1 MNRMRG
7 ANAYARV
14 GVESQAL
21 QASPHKLITM
31 LFDGAQERIRAARL
45 HMQAGNIEEKGKA
58 ISKAMDIVNIGLI
71 GGLDIQNGGEVVAN
85 LERYYDYI
93 SRVLAKA
100 NRDNSEAKLEEASV
114 LLEMVGSAWREAG
127 GQGAQQSA

>member
-21 QASPHKLITM
+21 QASPHQLITM
-31 LFDGAQERIRAARL
+31 LFEGAQKQIRYARL
-45 HMQAGNIEEKGKA
+45 HMEAGNIEDKGKC

-93 SRVLAKA
+93 SRLLGKA
-100 NRDNSEAKLEEASV
+100 NRENSDAKLEEASV

-127 GQGAQQSA
+127 GQSAQQPA

>member
-31 LFDGAQERIRAARL
+31 LFDGAQEKIRAARL

-71 GGLDIQNGGEVVAN
+71 GGLDVQKGGEVVAN

-93 SRVLAKA
+93 SRLLAKA
-100 NRDNSEAKLEEASV
+100 NRENSDAKLEEASV
-114 LLEMVGSAWREAG
+114 LLETVGSAWREVG
-127 GQGAQQSA
+127 GQGAQQSS

>member
-31 LFDGAQERIRAARL
+31 LFDGAQEKIRAARL

-93 SRVLAKA
+93 SRLLGKA
-100 NRDNSEAKLEEASV
+100 NRENSDAKLEEASV
-114 LLEMVGSAWREAG
+114 LLEKVGSAWREAG
-127 GQGAQQSA
+127 GQGAQQPS